1 MDEQGAR
8 ELIGAI
14 VAAENADGEKG
25 RNEAEDRLSK
35 RFIRLTRG
43 GRPESGKQEAT
54 REQFLEAIGAALP
67 DSPRRSLTFDD
78 EHSGTWPIG
87 SECWVVRGVV
97 GTKDGRFRNTWIL
110 RHDEDSE

>member
-87 SECWVVRGVV
+87 SECWVRARSCGYE
-97 GTKDGRFRNTWIL
+97 GRTL
-110 RHDEDSE
+110 SEHM